1 MTALSHRLKTDNPR
15 IAVAG
20 LSSYMN
26 FCGFEYARPIIL
38 ELQHTAERR
47 EHYYRLLA
55 FQLVC
60 KHCSHRIV
68 LPKQDP

>member
-26 FCGFEYARPIIL
+26 FCGFEYARPIIWS
-38 ELQHTAERR
+38 
-47 EHYYRLLA
+47 YSLLRWC
-55 FQLVC
+55 FITQ
-60 KHCSHRIV
+60 
-68 LPKQDP
+68 